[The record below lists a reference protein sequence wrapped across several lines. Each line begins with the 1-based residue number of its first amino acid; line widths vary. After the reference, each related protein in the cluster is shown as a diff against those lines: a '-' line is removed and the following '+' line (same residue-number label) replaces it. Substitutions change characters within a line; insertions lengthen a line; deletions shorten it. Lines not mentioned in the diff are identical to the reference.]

1 MKKVGKIILPIIIF
15 LFCFISISDYQLCIV
30 NNSFMFLIITYYVF
44 FYFKKYTKNVQNIIF
59 SIFATLCFLLGRE
72 YQHCNEFIQNL
83 NMQNIIFLFLPH
95 SLPIFNF
102 FCRYFFNLLTF
113 QNPFKING
121 FPIFFT
127 RYFVDMLTLLL
138 YYNRYSTF
146 LLVYVEFRRIM
157 A

>member
-1 MKKVGKIILPIIIF
+1 MIQLFRKRYTIFKKSKNIRKGILAFLSFSLLSFHIFLKVYIIF
-15 LFCFISISDYQLCIV
+15 
-30 NNSFMFLIITYYVF
+30 
-44 FYFKKYTKNVQNIIF
+44 
-59 SIFATLCFLLGRE
+59 
-72 YQHCNEFIQNL
+72 
-83 NMQNIIFLFLPH
+83 FLFLPH

-127 RYFVDMLTLLL
+127 CYFVDMLTLLL

>member
-1 MKKVGKIILPIIIF
+1 MRKGILAFLSFSLLSFYIF
-15 LFCFISISDYQLCIV
+15 LKVY
-30 NNSFMFLIITYYVF
+30 
-44 FYFKKYTKNVQNIIF
+44 
-59 SIFATLCFLLGRE
+59 
-72 YQHCNEFIQNL
+72 
-83 NMQNIIFLFLPH
+83 IIFLFLPH

>member
-1 MKKVGKIILPIIIF
+1 MIQLFRKRYTIFKEKARIFEKVFLLFCRFHCFHFISNYDLTFLLFPPNIF
-15 LFCFISISDYQLCIV
+15 LKVY
-30 NNSFMFLIITYYVF
+30 
-44 FYFKKYTKNVQNIIF
+44 
-59 SIFATLCFLLGRE
+59 
-72 YQHCNEFIQNL
+72 
-83 NMQNIIFLFLPH
+83 IIFLFLPH

-127 RYFVDMLTLLL
+127 CYFVDMLTLLL

>member
-1 MKKVGKIILPIIIF
+1 MIQLFRKRYTIFKEKARIFEKVFLLFCRFHCFHFYIF
-15 LFCFISISDYQLCIV
+15 LKVY
-30 NNSFMFLIITYYVF
+30 
-44 FYFKKYTKNVQNIIF
+44 
-59 SIFATLCFLLGRE
+59 
-72 YQHCNEFIQNL
+72 
-83 NMQNIIFLFLPH
+83 IIFLFLPH

>member
-1 MKKVGKIILPIIIF
+1 MMQLFRKRYTIFKEKARIFEKVFL
-15 LFCFISISDYQLCIV
+15 LFCRFHCFHFI
-30 NNSFMFLIITYYVF
+30 FFLKVY
-44 FYFKKYTKNVQNIIF
+44 
-59 SIFATLCFLLGRE
+59 
-72 YQHCNEFIQNL
+72 
-83 NMQNIIFLFLPH
+83 IIFLFLPH

-127 RYFVDMLTLLL
+127 CYFVDMLTLLL